1 MILPIQITFHNVDK
15 SDALETKIREA
26 AEKLDQFHED
36 IMSCRVVVEAP
47 HKRHHQGTLYH
58 LRIDVSVSG
67 KEIVVDREPGDR
79 NAHEDPYVMVRD
91 AFEAMERK
99 LKDDERRRHGEV
111 KTGVAAPH
119 GRVSKIFPDEGY
131 GFIETFDGSE
141 LYFNKNSVLNDAF
154 RRLSVGMEVRF
165 REEMGLKGPQAST
178 VDIVGRE
185 ASHDE
190 RTHPLR

>member
-15 SDALETKIREA
+15 SDALEARIRETA
-26 AEKLDQFHED
+26 KKLDQFHED

-47 HKRHHQGTLYH
+47 HKRHRQGTLYH
-58 LRIDVSVSG
+58 LRIDVSVPG
-67 KEIVVDREPGDR
+67 KELVVDREPGDR

-91 AFEAMERK
+91 AFDAMARK
-99 LKDDERRRHGEV
+99 LKDFDRRRHGVV
-111 KTGVAAPH
+111 KTDIAAPH
-119 GRVSKIFPDEGY
+119 GRVTRIFPEEGY
-131 GFIETFDGSE
+131 GFIETFDGAE

-165 REEMGLKGPQAST
+165 KEEMGLKGPQAST
-178 VDIVGRE
+178 VDIVGKE

-190 RTHPLR
+190 RTHPLD

>member
-1 MILPIQITFHNVDK
+1 MILPIQVTFHNVDK

-47 HKRHHQGTLYH
+47 HKRHRQGTLYH
-58 LRIDVSVSG
+58 LRIDVSVPG
-67 KEIVVDREPGDR
+67 KELVVDREPGDR

-91 AFEAMERK
+91 AFDAMERK
-99 LKDDERRRHGEV
+99 LKDNDRRRHGEV
-111 KTGVAAPH
+111 KADVAAPH

-154 RRLSVGMEVRF
+154 RRLTVGMEVRF

-178 VDIVGRE
+178 VDIVGKE